1 MSENPPS
8 APDGHRAGADEE
20 IDYALLSLNAQLCF
34 ALYSTSRSMTAAYRP
49 FLEEMNLTYPQYLVL
64 LTLWERPGI
73 TMKELGEHVH
83 LDYGTLSPL
92 VQRLTANG
100 LVECAQCDRRAGGG
114 AARDRRQRSI
124 AARGAA
130 HDPRGPRIG
139 RAAARRYRGAAGP
152 GQCLGYPPRSHGGG
166 RPHPLTGMVSGTLCG
181 CARCSLAHC
190 DPRRSAPAL

>member
-100 LVECAQCDRRAGGG
+100 LVESVRSATDGRAVVLHATAASARLQPAAQRMIHAVLESVGLPLADIEAL
-114 AARDRRQRSI
+114 RDRVNALGTRLE
-124 AARGAA
+124 AMV
-130 HDPRGPRIG
+130 
-139 RAAARRYRGAAGP
+139 AAARIR
-152 GQCLGYPPRSHGGG
+152 
-166 RPHPLTGMVSGTLCG
+166 
-181 CARCSLAHC
+181 
-190 DPRRSAPAL
+190 